1 MNRRLTDSGIEAF
14 RSYLESVSEDPM
26 RPPPLHLLHDPATST
41 PVDLDVPD
49 VSTGFK
55 CRHDCGVH
63 VANAL
68 QGDAKRV
75 LMNDSGF
82 WSALALLW
90 FDQLCA
96 QTTCG
101 RRKPA
106 RWDNYIL
113 SDDFRH
119 RARHAIR
126 TAWQLASQH
135 GERARFMQS
144 KPMHVRGEIV
154 EQFMQRQY
162 YLGCKGALGAA
173 GLLYTDPN
181 TGSFKR
187 GATVRDRPGCIN
199 RYLTWLLQIRQT
211 YDLHSISAANLYSML
226 PSEFDRFKPTTARTG
241 SGGLV
246 STSNDG

>member
-1 MNRRLTDSGIEAF
+1 MNRRLTESGIEAF
-14 RSYLESVSEDPM
+14 RSYLESLGDDPM
-26 RPPPLHLLHDPATST
+26 QPPPLHLLHDPATSAQ
-41 PVDLDVPD
+41 VDVDVPD
-49 VSTGFK
+49 VTHKFE

-63 VANAL
+63 VRNAL

-75 LMNDSGF
+75 LMDDSGF

-90 FDQLCA
+90 FAQLCA
-96 QTTCG
+96 RTAGG
-101 RRKPA
+101 RWKPA

-113 SDDFRH
+113 SDDFRQS
-119 RARHAIR
+119 ARHAIR

-135 GERARFMQS
+135 GESARFMQS
-144 KPMHVRGEIV
+144 KPMPVRGEIV

-173 GLLYTDPN
+173 SLLYTDPN

-187 GATVRDRPGCIN
+187 GATGRDKPGCIN
-199 RYLTWLLQIRQT
+199 RYITWLLQIRQT
-211 YDLHSISAANLYSML
+211 YDLHSISAADLYSML
-226 PSEFDRFKPTTARTG
+226 PSEFDRFKPTTARSG
-241 SGGLV
+241 SSGLV